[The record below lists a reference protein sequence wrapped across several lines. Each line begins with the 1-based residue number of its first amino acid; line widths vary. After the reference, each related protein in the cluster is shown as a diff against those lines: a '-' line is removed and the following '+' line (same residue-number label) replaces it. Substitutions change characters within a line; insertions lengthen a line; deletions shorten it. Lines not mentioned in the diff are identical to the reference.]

1 MLEHAQR
8 INTFAERA
16 TDLVARLHQATRAD
30 EEQALHAVT
39 VNDIINEVVE
49 TTRPRWKDEP
59 ESRGLTIHLRTKLAD
74 LPFVQGTD
82 SGLYDLLVNLIFNA
96 VDAMPSGG
104 DILITSTQQENNVR
118 LTISDSGLGMDEQTR
133 QHIFEPF
140 FTTKADVGRGL
151 GLATVYSTLT
161 RWGGNISAESTLGQG
176 TTFSLTLPLWT
187 QEIEDEPAPS
197 EQLSDVR
204 RGRIL
209 IVDDEIAIAEILSTL
224 LEIEH
229 DVDMAES
236 GEEALNLIEPGRY
249 DVALLDLGMPGMA
262 GDALAFQLKQI
273 DPNLVLIMTTG
284 WKLTDDDTRLTGFD
298 FWIQK
303 PFRGL
308 DRVRDL
314 VTRGIHLH
322 DERTGQ

>member
-1 MLEHAQR
+1 MPV
-8 INTFAERA
+8 I
-16 TDLVARLHQATRAD
+16 
-30 EEQALHAVT
+30 
-39 VNDIINEVVE
+39 
-49 TTRPRWKDEP
+49 
-59 ESRGLTIHLRTKLAD
+59 
-74 LPFVQGTD
+74 QGTD

-104 DILITSTQQENNVR
+104 DITITSTQQDNTVR
-118 LTISDSGLGMDEQTR
+118 LTISDSGMGMDEQTR
-133 QHIFEPF
+133 QRIFEPF

-161 RWGGNISAESTLGQG
+161 RWSGDISAQSTQGQG
-176 TTFSLTLPLWT
+176 TTFTITLPLWT
-187 QEIEDEPAPS
+187 QEIEEESAPDHT
-197 EQLSDVR
+197 LDDVR

-209 IVDDEIAIAEILSTL
+209 IVDDEIDIAEILSTL
-224 LEIEH
+224 LETEH
-229 DVDMAES
+229 DVDMAED

-284 WKLTDDDTRLTGFD
+284 WKLTDDDPRLTGFD

-314 VTRGIHLH
+314 VTQGIHLH
-322 DERTGQ
+322 DERTDQ